1 MVVPEGKDA
10 AKTVTP
16 NTCMVCSKVCQSV
29 SPCEKCSC
37 GNYCSVE
44 CKEKHESHTKYCP
57 AICSLQKLET
67 EKRIA
72 GEIFAMDAEKLP
84 YKMKKK
90 LIRLVGE
97 RPVVNIFLDNVCV
110 NGLWDTGAM
119 VSVMSELFL
128 RENFPNA
135 LVRPLE
141 EIIGNNDFT
150 VTVAN
155 QGALNIK
162 GIAILDFGVEK
173 EKSLFQIPF

>member
-1 MVVPEGKDA
+1 ME
-10 AKTVTP
+10 
-16 NTCMVCSKVCQSV
+16 
-29 SPCEKCSC
+29 
-37 GNYCSVE
+37 
-44 CKEKHESHTKYCP
+44 
-57 AICSLQKLET
+57 
-67 EKRIA
+67 
-72 GEIFAMDAEKLP
+72 
-84 YKMKKK
+84 MKKK

-97 RPVVNIFLDNVCV
+97 RPVVNIFLDNFCV

-119 VSVMSELFL
+119 VSVISELFL

-173 EKSLFQIPF
+173 EKSLF